1 MVYYTDDVLKVL
13 CDFINDPV
21 YQFDLVT
28 GKSLDRESEEAVEIE
43 NSCSLGILNTVEN
56 DKAQKTE
63 DNSND
68 EEIDIQKQFKIPS
81 IFDF

>member
-1 MVYYTDDVLKVL
+1 M
-13 CDFINDPV
+13 NDPV

-28 GKSLDRESEEAVEIE
+28 GKSLDRKSEEAVGIE
-43 NSCSLGILNTVEN
+43 NSCGLGILNTVEN
-56 DKAQKTE
+56 DKNCKTE

>member
-1 MVYYTDDVLKVL
+1 M
-13 CDFINDPV
+13 
-21 YQFDLVT
+21 
-28 GKSLDRESEEAVEIE
+28 E
-43 NSCSLGILNTVEN
+43 NSCSLGILNTMEN
-56 DKAQKTE
+56 DKTCKTE